1 MYLNGLKKGA
11 GGISMTDRSGNP
23 GKPAISPAQLC
34 LELEM
39 ACLAVERLARTIQLV
54 GNVGVTDPETAIEL
68 EMHLGS
74 ALAAAHR
81 WLLETRLLATG
92 TDVAPV
98 R

>member
-1 MYLNGLKKGA
+1 
-11 GGISMTDRSGNP
+11 MTDRSGNP

-54 GNVGVTDPETAIEL
+54 GNVGVTDPETAVEL
-68 EMHLGS
+68 DTHLGS

-81 WLLETRLLATG
+81 WLLETHLRATG
-92 TDVAPV
+92 TDVAPAH
-98 R
+98 